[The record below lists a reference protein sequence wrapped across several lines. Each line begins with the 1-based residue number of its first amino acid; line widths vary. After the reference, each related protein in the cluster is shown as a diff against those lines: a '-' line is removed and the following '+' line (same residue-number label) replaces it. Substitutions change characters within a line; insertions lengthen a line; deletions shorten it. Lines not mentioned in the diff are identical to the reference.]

1 MSKITAKECQNVEY
15 KRSWKDEYLKWIC
28 GFANAQGATIFF
40 GVDDDMELHGLQN
53 AKRLL
58 EDIPNKITTT
68 MGLVVDVDLHEQEGL
83 DYLEVTIV
91 PSNVPVSY
99 RGKYYYRSGS
109 TLQEL
114 TGTALTDFLMRKLNI
129 TWDAATEKSATV
141 DDIDPEAVRYFLNAA
156 IHEGRIN
163 KSAKDLSI
171 DQLLRRLHLVNEEN
185 GQLTLA
191 ALLLFGKDVERWN
204 MTVAFRLGRFG
215 NSQADLILQDRI
227 VCPLIEMPDRVI
239 ETLRSKYLVSPIHY
253 EGLQRKEPLEIPE
266 EGLREMLCNSLIHKD
281 YTGTFIQMKVFDDH
295 ITLWNGGTL
304 PPGYTVEK
312 LMEPHESHP
321 RNRLMANVFYLSG
334 FIEAWGRGY
343 EKIREAFEKEKLEV
357 PVFEEVRG
365 GMMATIKR
373 EKFMAIQAKGGVV
386 DNDKDVV
393 DVVIDDVVDKLSER
407 QLVIYKMIR
416 KSVVDGVVET
426 ANSIANKINLSS
438 RTIQRDLTRLKDLNV
453 IKHEGPDNGGEWV
466 ILKELNV

>member
-28 GFANAQGATIFF
+28 GFANAQ
-40 GVDDDMELHGLQN
+40 
-53 AKRLL
+53 
-58 EDIPNKITTT
+58 DIPNKITTT

-141 DDIDPEAVRYFLNAA
+141 DDIDPEAVRYFLNTA

-163 KSAKDLSI
+163 KSARDLSI
-171 DQLLRRLHLVNEEN
+171 DQLLRRLHLINEEN

-204 MTVAFRLGRFG
+204 MTVAFRIGRFG

-266 EGLREMLCNSLIHKD
+266 DGLREMLCNSLIHKD

-295 ITLWNGGTL
+295 ITLWNGGSL

-321 RNRLMANVFYLSG
+321 RNRLMANVFYLAG

-373 EKFMAIQAKGGVV
+373 EKFMAIQAKGSDVGDVE
-386 DNDKDVV
+386 NGKDVV
-393 DVVIDDVVDKLSER
+393 DVVIDNVVEKLSER
-407 QLVIYKMIR
+407 QVVIYKIIR

-426 ANSIANKINLSS
+426 ASSIASKIKLSP
-438 RTIQRDLTRLKDLNV
+438 RTIQRDLTRLKNLNV
-453 IKHEGPDNGGEWV
+453 IKHEGPDNGGNWV
-466 ILKELNV
+466 VLMDLNV